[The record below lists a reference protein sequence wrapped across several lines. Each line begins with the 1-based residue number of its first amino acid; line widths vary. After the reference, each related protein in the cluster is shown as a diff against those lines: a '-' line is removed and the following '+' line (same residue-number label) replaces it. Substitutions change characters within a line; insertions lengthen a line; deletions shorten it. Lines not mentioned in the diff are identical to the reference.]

1 MKNILKII
9 IFLLVFSI
17 GKVNA
22 ENFYEDNYVT
32 GVFATYQKNDF
43 IKAQQMRFIRRY
55 GDNIAAYCL
64 TPEETIYEEEKYT
77 ARFSNQSTYLNISKE
92 KYKRISEIAYFG
104 YNYKD
109 HTDIKWYA
117 ITQVMLWKEMEPNS
131 DVFYTDKIK
140 GNKIERF
147 TLEEQEIENLIK
159 NYNLLPNINNLDL
172 TVNKKYE
179 INDSNNILN
188 EYEIEKNNL
197 LDIKISNNKLIIN
210 PKEKGTFKIKLIRKD
225 GTHSHTTIPYTASK
239 GQDLLVRGS
248 IDRPYKEISI
258 NVTGGDLKIKKIDS
272 ETLST
277 ESRGEASI
285 VGANYKLYDD
295 DNNLVDTLVINN
307 EGVATINDLEY
318 GNYTLKETK
327 APTGYNLDSN
337 IYKLNINSN
346 NESLELKEEIIKG
359 KLIINKYLENE
370 NILPES
376 NISFKIFDSNNNL
389 VDEITTNKL
398 GQATIELIYGK
409 YKIVQQNTTLGY
421 KKVED
426 FYITIDSNEDKVI
439 NLEDSIIVANLKV
452 IKKDSE
458 NKNTISLSETSFK
471 IKDLINNKYLKNN
484 STDIFKTNNGILR
497 LVITGGKYKLEEI
510 DAPTG
515 YVVGDSIEFTIDEN
529 TKLENNTLEIEVYNK
544 KQYGKLNII
553 KKGKLINNNLI
564 LLKNVKFKIYAYED
578 IITNDNVLH
587 YKKDE
592 LINTLTTDINGTVSI
607 DNLLIGKYYI
617 KEESTLDNFIIDKN
631 KYIIDFNNDLN
642 IDVITKEITITNNE
656 KEVII
661 DKIENNDINKENLN
675 NKKED
680 NNIQIKKDNNENI
693 TTIYPKTS
701 NTDIYIN
708 SIICYLSL
716 FGVILIISGIKSEKV
731 RNFFNNHKYIIIYSK
746 KKNRK

>member
-1 MKNILKII
+1 MKNIFKII

-64 TPEETIYEEEKYT
+64 TPEETIYEDEKYT
-77 ARFSNQSTYLNISKE
+77 ARFSNQSIYLNISKE

-104 YNYKD
+104 YNYKN

-159 NYNLLPNINNLDL
+159 NYNLLPNISDLDL
-172 TVNKKYE
+172 TVNKEYQ

-197 LDIKISNNKLIIN
+197 LDIKINNNKLVIN

-239 GQDLLVRGS
+239 GQDILVRGS
-248 IDRPYKEISI
+248 IDRPYKEITI
-258 NVTGGDLKIKKIDS
+258 NVTGGDLEIKKIDS

-307 EGVATINDLEY
+307 EGIATINDLEY
-318 GNYTLKETK
+318 GNYTLKESL
-327 APTGYNLDSN
+327 APTGYKIDPTTYQIN
-337 IYKLNINSN
+337 IDSN

-359 KLIINKYLENE
+359 KLIINKYLKDKK
-370 NILPES
+370 LSPEA

-389 VDEITTNKL
+389 VDEITTNNL
-398 GQATIELIYGK
+398 GQVSIELIYGK
-409 YKIVQQNTTLGY
+409 YKVVQQNTTKGY

-426 FYITIDSNEDKVI
+426 FYITIDSTEDKI
-439 NLEDSIIVANLKV
+439 IDLED
-452 IKKDSE
+452 
-458 NKNTISLSETSFK
+458 
-471 IKDLINNKYLKNN
+471 
-484 STDIFKTNNGILR
+484 
-497 LVITGGKYKLEEI
+497 EI
-510 DAPTG
+510 
-515 YVVGDSIEFTIDEN
+515 
-529 TKLENNTLEIEVYNK
+529 
-544 KQYGKLNII
+544 II
-553 KKGKLINNNLI
+553 KN
-564 LLKNVKFKIYAYED
+564 
-578 IITNDNVLH
+578 
-587 YKKDE
+587 
-592 LINTLTTDINGTVSI
+592 
-607 DNLLIGKYYI
+607 I
-617 KEESTLDNFIIDKN
+617 KEENKIDDNKPNNTDSNEIVDKN
-631 KYIIDFNNDLN
+631 SKDNLN
-642 IDVITKEITITNNE
+642 
-656 KEVII
+656 
-661 DKIENNDINKENLN
+661 N
-675 NKKED
+675 NKKEN
-680 NNIQIKKDNNENI
+680 NNIQNIIKENI

-716 FGVILIISGIKSEKV
+716 FGVILIISGFKSEKI
-731 RNFFNNHKYIIIYSK
+731 RNFFNNSKHIIISNK
-746 KKNRK
+746 KRNRKL

>member
-1 MKNILKII
+1 MKNIFKII

-64 TPEETIYEEEKYT
+64 TPEETIYEDEKYT
-77 ARFSNQSTYLNISKE
+77 ARFSNQSIYLNISKE

-104 YNYKD
+104 YNYKN

-159 NYNLLPNINNLDL
+159 NYNLLPNISDLDL
-172 TVNKKYE
+172 TVNKEYQ

-197 LDIKISNNKLIIN
+197 LDIKINNNKLVIN

-239 GQDLLVRGS
+239 GQDILVRGS
-248 IDRPYKEISI
+248 IDRPYKEITI
-258 NVTGGDLKIKKIDS
+258 NVTGGDLEIKKIDS

-307 EGVATINDLEY
+307 EGIATINDLEY
-318 GNYTLKETK
+318 GNYTLKESL
-327 APTGYNLDSN
+327 APTGYKIDPTTYQIN
-337 IYKLNINSN
+337 IDSN

-359 KLIINKYLENE
+359 KLIINKYLKDKK
-370 NILPES
+370 LSPEA

-389 VDEITTNKL
+389 VDEITTNNL
-398 GQATIELIYGK
+398 GQVSIELIYGK
-409 YKIVQQNTTLGY
+409 YKVVQQNTTKGY

-426 FYITIDSNEDKVI
+426 FYITIDSTEDKI
-439 NLEDSIIVANLKV
+439 IDLED
-452 IKKDSE
+452 
-458 NKNTISLSETSFK
+458 
-471 IKDLINNKYLKNN
+471 
-484 STDIFKTNNGILR
+484 
-497 LVITGGKYKLEEI
+497 EI
-510 DAPTG
+510 
-515 YVVGDSIEFTIDEN
+515 
-529 TKLENNTLEIEVYNK
+529 
-544 KQYGKLNII
+544 II
-553 KKGKLINNNLI
+553 KN
-564 LLKNVKFKIYAYED
+564 
-578 IITNDNVLH
+578 
-587 YKKDE
+587 
-592 LINTLTTDINGTVSI
+592 
-607 DNLLIGKYYI
+607 I
-617 KEESTLDNFIIDKN
+617 KEENKIDDNKPNNTDSNEIVDKN
-631 KYIIDFNNDLN
+631 SKDNLN
-642 IDVITKEITITNNE
+642 
-656 KEVII
+656 
-661 DKIENNDINKENLN
+661 N
-675 NKKED
+675 NKKEN
-680 NNIQIKKDNNENI
+680 NNIQNIIKENI

-716 FGVILIISGIKSEKV
+716 FGVILIISGFKSEKI
-731 RNFFNNHKYIIIYSK
+731 RNFFNNSKHIIISNK
-746 KKNRK
+746 KRNRKLWY